1 MDRSDPA
8 YKGQADYNR
17 LVLNLYDPLV
27 VGPIAKF
34 IWRSPKDRLVERYR
48 RFIRPNHLDVG
59 PGTGY
64 FLDRSGL
71 PDGSAVTIVD
81 PNPNVLRHVR
91 GRLKQFNVTA
101 VEADVLKPLPV
112 QGPFDSAALHLVIHC
127 RPGPSERKS
136 KAVQNVA
143 AVMADDGT
151 LFGASVLGRSGP
163 HNRAARALL
172 RVFNRQGGFDNLDD
186 SEESLH
192 RMLSASFEEVELGVI
207 GSIAVFS
214 ATGRRPT

>member
-1 MDRSDPA
+1 MDCSDPA

-34 IWRSPKDRLVERYR
+34 IWRSPKERLVERYR
-48 RFIRPNHLDVG
+48 KYIRPNHLDVG

-71 PDGSAVTIVD
+71 PEGSAVTIVD

-91 GRLKQFNVTA
+91 ERLRQFDVTA

-127 RPGPSERKS
+127 LPGPYERKS
-136 KAVQNVA
+136 KAVANVA
-143 AVMADDGT
+143 AVMADDGI

-163 HNRAARALL
+163 HTRPARALL

-186 SEESLH
+186 SEESLN
-192 RMLSASFEEVELGVI
+192 RMLSASFEEVELGII

-214 ATGRRPT
+214 ASGPRPT